1 MPLEQFEY
9 KHPKKISLGLFTR
22 AFLFLFL
29 TGLIS
34 LLIWLGAVLYG
45 QHGHKALVI
54 SNRVMSA
61 YNLSANA
68 LNYVKPELQHI
79 FIDKF
84 NTLGDIEISER
95 FDSDVIKPIPH
106 TRLWRIIEADLRE
119 KIDDKNLIISPEVNG
134 VKGLW
139 VSMDIPFEGEDHK
152 FWIFISTILF
162 RNVVISNWFAWIIT
176 ALIISVLGSY
186 LHTKVFLQPLEK
198 ILEIFKAIKTN
209 KTPPRLDTS
218 KGSPEVID
226 LYTTIN
232 NTLDHLRDINSN
244 RDIMLKGLS
253 HDIRTPLTRIRLEV
267 EMSGIDEEAKNNI
280 DTDLKQIDR
289 IMHQISEYS
298 NALPTENNDALNISE
313 AIELFYHAE
322 EVIINA
328 VGGKFY
334 YSIEPNLYSKISE
347 VNLNRILGN
356 LIDNAIKYAKQPNR
370 TLVITLNCYRKLSDI
385 IIEVKDNGP
394 GLNTDELWRLMKPFE
409 RGDPARSG
417 VKGSGLG
424 LPIVDKL
431 TKSVNGNFEV
441 LKNLPVGLLC
451 RVTLKSKGRPR

>member
-139 VSMDIPFEGEDHK
+139 VSR
-152 FWIFISTILF
+152 ISHL
-162 RNVVISNWFAWIIT
+162 R
-176 ALIISVLGSY
+176 
-186 LHTKVFLQPLEK
+186 EK
-198 ILEIFKAIKTN
+198 
-209 KTPPRLDTS
+209 
-218 KGSPEVID
+218 
-226 LYTTIN
+226 TIN
-232 NTLDHLRDINSN
+232 FGFLSQRYCLETLLSQTGLR
-244 RDIMLKGLS
+244 
-253 HDIRTPLTRIRLEV
+253 
-267 EMSGIDEEAKNNI
+267 
-280 DTDLKQIDR
+280 
-289 IMHQISEYS
+289 
-298 NALPTENNDALNISE
+298 
-313 AIELFYHAE
+313 
-322 EVIINA
+322 
-328 VGGKFY
+328 
-334 YSIEPNLYSKISE
+334 
-347 VNLNRILGN
+347 
-356 LIDNAIKYAKQPNR
+356 
-370 TLVITLNCYRKLSDI
+370 
-385 IIEVKDNGP
+385 
-394 GLNTDELWRLMKPFE
+394 
-409 RGDPARSG
+409 
-417 VKGSGLG
+417 
-424 LPIVDKL
+424 
-431 TKSVNGNFEV
+431 
-441 LKNLPVGLLC
+441 GLL
-451 RVTLKSKGRPR
+451 LL